1 MKYKAILKWDKGF
14 YQEWESENKYQVIL
28 RLISKCDFLS
38 NTLNYKYEDI
48 SIKVIGIDESNNKEL
63 DLTERIFYPNG
74 ILTRLMKHRR
84 KGKEEN

>member
-1 MKYKAILKWDKGF
+1 MKYKAILKWDNGF
-14 YQEWESENKYQVIL
+14 SQEWESANSYEIIL
-28 RLISKCDFLS
+28 RVIAKCDYLS
-38 NTLNYKYEDI
+38 YKLKCKYEDI

-84 KGKEEN
+84 KRKEEI